1 MSRCG
6 AAHNADGAAN
16 CIYSECICGV
26 TNADEALEI
35 RGPEEGVFDSAE
47 GYAYGI
53 KVEVEWGTL
62 LKYAIKG

>member
-1 MSRCG
+1 LLEKIVG
-6 AAHNADGAAN
+6 
-16 CIYSECICGV
+16 IKVPV

-35 RGPEEGVFDSAE
+35 RGPEKGVFDSAE

-53 KVEVEWGTL
+53 KVGVEWGAL